1 MKKVFV
7 FAAFLVLLLFSG
19 CGGGALHLG
28 NPDSGKAGDS
38 DYPDSD
44 SKHSDLESDCPDSDS
59 KYSDLDSD
67 YPDSDSKYSDLDS
80 DYPDSDFPDSPE
92 PEAPD
97 YTLDADNEIP
107 AELGVC
113 PAGYALVTDGT
124 CKPDCEHADYH
135 CAEGEQ
141 CSYDIFTNTPG
152 CYCKPG
158 FTNISETGELD
169 CVRYCDDTYCFD
181 GTRLFIPSSRGYDA
195 FYIEAHGKCN
205 IKTGKC
211 ECLDGWTTS
220 ALEEDMR
227 CFELAIFGQSCPACS
242 KPPETDEC
250 AEGEKYCDG
259 RIYTC
264 KDGHW
269 DEGSFCEHG
278 CNKETMEC
286 NSCTPGAATCSGSKS
301 LECADG
307 SGTIKEIQCSD
318 GCSSLTGRC
327 IVNSFGRVCTNQKKC
342 YNDSCDITCPTS
354 QDAAYF
360 GQDAYYADR
369 GFCVP
374 RSFTVKT
381 LSGQKVVIDNN
392 LGLMWQQDIPSGS
405 YSWGSAV
412 SYCGNL
418 SYAGYSDWRLPSPK
432 EILTISD
439 AGRYNPALDPV
450 YFPDT
455 STVDED
461 TYFWLNKEYVTSYA
475 DNAFVFM
482 IYRGNVFYS
491 KPKTSGHN
499 VMCVRGD
506 KLPKPSYT
514 TQTIFGDAVVTDSTT
529 GLMWQ
534 KSYRTYGNWK
544 AALEYCEVL
553 NYAGYSDWRLPNRD
567 ELASLLDYDT
577 PDAPYSYF
585 PGMPKNNFW
594 SSTSNVSKEYY
605 GWSVDYYTGGIFD
618 DYSKPG
624 SMRVRCVR

>member
-1 MKKVFV
+1 MKKALV
-7 FAAFLVLLLFSG
+7 FAAFLVFLLFAG
-19 CGGGALHLG
+19 CGGGARHLG
-28 NPDSGKAGDS
+28 NPASEKAG
-38 DYPDSD
+38 
-44 SKHSDLESDCPDSDS
+44 
-59 KYSDLDSD
+59 DSD

-80 DYPDSDFPDSPE
+80 DYPDSDFPDSPAS
-92 PEAPD
+92 EAPD

-113 PAGYALVTDGT
+113 PAGYALVADGT

-141 CSYDIFTNTPG
+141 CSYDILTNAPG

-158 FTNISETGELD
+158 FTNISETDKLD
-169 CVRYCDDTYCFD
+169 CVKYCDDSYCYE
-181 GTRLFIPSSRGYDA
+181 GTRLFIPSPQGYGA

-205 IKTGKC
+205 IKTGIC

-220 ALEEDMR
+220 DSEDMR
-227 CFELAIFGQSCPACS
+227 CFELFVSGLSCPACNI
-242 KPPETDEC
+242 PPETDEC

-264 KDGHW
+264 RDGHW
-269 DEGSFCEHG
+269 DEGSYCEHG

-286 NSCTPGAATCSGSKS
+286 NSCTPGAATCSGGKS

-307 SGTIKEIQCSD
+307 SGTIKEIECSD
-318 GCSSLTGRC
+318 GCNSLTGRC
-327 IVNSFGRVCTNQKKC
+327 IIEDSFGRVCTNQKKC
-342 YNDSCDITCPTS
+342 YNDSSDITCPTS

-360 GQDAYYADR
+360 GQDAYYADQ

-381 LSGQKVVIDNN
+381 LSGQKVVLDNN
-392 LGLMWQQDIPSGS
+392 LGLMWQQDITDGL
-405 YSWGSAV
+405 YHWESAV
-412 SYCGNL
+412 SYCGTL

-439 AGRYNPALDPV
+439 AGRYNPALDPA

-455 STVDED
+455 STVDEE

-475 DNAFVFM
+475 NNAFVFM

-491 KPKTSGHN
+491 RPKTSGHN

-506 KLPKPSYT
+506 KLPKPSFT
-514 TQTIFGDAVVTDSTT
+514 TLTIFGDAVVTDSTT

-534 KSYRTYGNWK
+534 KSYRAYGSWK
-544 AALEYCEVL
+544 AALEYCEAS

-567 ELASLLDYDT
+567 ELASLLDYDKPST
-577 PDAPYSYF
+577 PYSYF
-585 PGMPKNNFW
+585 PDMPNNNFW

-624 SMRVRCVR
+624 SMHVRCVR